1 MDLDTISGILFGSLL
16 VLFINL
22 LLNLLV
28 FDRLRP
34 ATGEDLHG
42 KPGACPRVSILVP
55 ARNEADHIEE
65 CVRSLIGQSYEKLEV
80 LVLDDQST
88 DETPAIVQ
96 RIIDELPPEQKGRL
110 HLLHGETL
118 PDGWKCLFL
127 LNSIRWHYRKTGA
140 SWKDRYYVSR

>member
-1 MDLDTISGILFGSLL
+1 MYLNIISGILFGSLF

-28 FDRLRP
+28 FDRLKS
-34 ATGEDLHG
+34 ATSEDVQRKLG
-42 KPGACPRVSILVP
+42 TCPMVSILVP

-65 CVRSLIGQSYEKLEV
+65 CVRSLIEQRYEKLEV

-96 RIIDELPPEQKGRL
+96 QIIDELPPEQKSRL

-118 PDGWKCLFL
+118 PMAGLE
-127 LNSIRWHYRKTGA
+127 KTLPA
-140 SWKDRYYVSR
+140 IS